1 RQRRAQAGS
10 TDRGASGLPGRGRR
24 PLGNAQGGAA
34 HEPGR
39 GRDHAQA
46 PPRAVRAGFPP
57 GHRPAHVA
65 VAQDHDQLR
74 VPAPG
79 GQDHPD
85 AAPGRRV
92 TDAPGRSPSS
102 VDDVLSEYGGLEA
115 QLSDPALHEDPA
127 AARRVGKRFA
137 ELTPVVQPHQA
148 LAPARDDLAAA
159 RELADDDA
167 SFADEPERLAAE
179 AETLEAKHAD
189 LLGPRDPHDAADELM
204 DTESASARDD
214 LAAARALG
222 DDEASFADEAERLAA
237 EAEPL
242 EAKLADLLAPRD
254 PLDADDVLMEIKSG
268 EGGEESALF
277 ASELARMY
285 TRYAEK
291 HGWVVQMLGAT
302 ESDLGGVKDA
312 SLCIRAR
319 QTYKDGVRL
328 RLELEGG
335 VNRV

>member
-1 RQRRAQAGS
+1 
-10 TDRGASGLPGRGRR
+10 
-24 PLGNAQGGAA
+24 
-34 HEPGR
+34 
-39 GRDHAQA
+39 A

-137 ELTPVVQPHQA
+137 ELTPVVQTHQA
-148 LAPARDDLAAA
+148 LASARDDLAAA

-167 SFADEPERLAAE
+167 SFADEAERLAAE
-179 AETLEAKHAD
+179 AET
-189 LLGPRDPHDAADELM
+189 
-204 DTESASARDD
+204 
-214 LAAARALG
+214 
-222 DDEASFADEAERLAA
+222 
-237 EAEPL
+237 L

-254 PLDADDVLMEIKSG
+254 PHDADDVLMEIKSG

-291 HGWVVQMLGAT
+291 HGWVVQTLGAT

-312 SLCIRAR
+312 SLSIRAR
-319 QTYKDGVRL
+319 QPSRDGVWSRLKFEGRPPCAARPGDRVPGARAHIGCGGAGLPRARGRRPRGDRRVRSEDRRVPVVRQGRPGRQHHRL
-328 RLELEGG
+328 RGPDHPPAHRHRRHVSERARSEER
-335 VNRV
+335 RV